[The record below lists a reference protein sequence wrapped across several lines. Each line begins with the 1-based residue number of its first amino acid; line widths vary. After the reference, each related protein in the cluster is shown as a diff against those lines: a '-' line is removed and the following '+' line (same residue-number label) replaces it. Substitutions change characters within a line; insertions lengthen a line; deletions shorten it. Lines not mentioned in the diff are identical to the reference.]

1 MPYKPTGRP
10 NGRPRKNA
18 DAEASEKPQYR
29 RVRKEFAAPP
39 KRRYVT
45 GSMPAVY
52 QPPVDNSPPAFGH
65 RKLAKSRGPMLR
77 PTPLKA

>member
-1 MPYKPTGRP
+1 MPYVKTGRP
-10 NGRPRKNA
+10 NGRPRKNPEP
-18 DAEASEKPQYR
+18 EAVEKPQYR

-45 GSMPAVY
+45 GSMPVPFQA
-52 QPPVDNSPPAFGH
+52 PADTSPPGFGQ
-65 RKLAKSRGPMLR
+65 RKTVKSRGPSLH